1 MRNKDIDSI
10 AYLLK
15 RAKETNQPKPIVFLG
30 AGASISA
37 GIPGSIQIIKDIL
50 KTFKDKPEIKK
61 LSVEERTYY
70 NLMGCLNTEER
81 HQLLR
86 DYISNKDVKINVT
99 HIYLAQ
105 MLKEGYV
112 DYVLTVNFD
121 DLFLRACALFNFI
134 PPVYDISILKDFTT
148 TNLTEKSVTY
158 LHGQHHG
165 FWLLNTDEELEK
177 VKEYIPT
184 VFDRICNKRTW
195 IVVGYSGEDPIFDQ
209 IARLGHFTNEL
220 FWVGYNENLPN
231 ENVQEKLINKPNSNA
246 SFVSGYDADSFFL
259 KLHSELKLDT
269 PDIFN
274 KPFSF
279 LKDLMGNIKDIDE
292 GNNEGKH
299 QLLFKNIKER
309 YDVALKQTA
318 DAIKLYEKK
327 GASGELSPKEIIKGQ
342 LKQEIIESIV
352 KEKFSNANRLYK
364 QADKNDEEIR
374 NLLSQLYSNWAA
386 HLLNAAN
393 NLRVERKAIEK
404 CKMAIKLNPQNSAAF
419 NNWGNALFSLATYEK
434 SVSLYREAI
443 EKYIQSTDINPKNS
457 LALNNWAATLINLA
471 KEANENLL
479 LKEAIDKCNRA
490 IDINPD
496 CMAYNNW
503 SAALIN
509 LGSEEKDIK
518 EAKLLY
524 TQAIEKCREAFKLED
539 KNLKTLTNWGIAL
552 FALGK
557 IDKDTNSLNDAIEK
571 HYKRLEINP
580 KCGGAYLSIANI
592 LAFKAKI
599 GPEIESRDTLL
610 IAKDNASKAISFGES
625 AYDLS
630 CCYALLNDKENAL
643 KTLNEVL
650 KVKSISIN
658 YVLNDE
664 DWKGYK
670 NDDDFKILINKY
682 SESYSMVI

>member
-279 LKDLMGNIKDIDE
+279 LKDLMGNIRDVEDVTTK
-292 GNNEGKH
+292 GKH
-299 QLLFKNIKER
+299 QKLFEKVKER
-309 YDVALKQTA
+309 SELALKQV
-318 DAIKLYEKK
+318 DASIKQYEQSDPT
-327 GASGELSPKEIIKGQ
+327 GALTVEDINRDQ
-342 LKQEIIESIV
+342 LKQKLIEAIIKDEFDKV
-352 KEKFSNANRLYK
+352 GELPDKADLKDAELRRLLAKFYGNWGLKIS
-364 QADKNDEEIR
+364 DEIR
-374 NLLSQLYSNWAA
+374 DKKDANEYQKVIDKYKTATELDD
-386 HLLNAAN
+386 LNGD
-393 NLRVERKAIEK
+393 I
-404 CKMAIKLNPQNSAAF
+404 F
-419 NNWGNALFSLATYEK
+419 NNWGVALVQIGQISNE
-434 SVSLYREAI
+434 VSIFEQAI
-443 EKYIQSTDINPKNS
+443 EKYKKAIEVNS
-457 LALNNWAATLINLA
+457 EDALAYYNWGLALSFIAQIKNDIKINL
-471 KEANENLL
+471 E
-479 LKEAIDKCNRA
+479 
-490 IDINPD
+490 
-496 CMAYNNW
+496 
-503 SAALIN
+503 S
-509 LGSEEKDIK
+509 
-518 EAKLLY
+518 
-524 TQAIEKCREAFKLED
+524 IEK
-539 KNLKTLTNWGIAL
+539 
-552 FALGK
+552 
-557 IDKDTNSLNDAIEK
+557 
-571 HYKRLEINP
+571 YQ
-580 KCGGAYLSIANI
+580 
-592 LAFKAKI
+592 
-599 GPEIESRDTLL
+599 
-610 IAKDNASKAISFGES
+610 KAISIDPTDGS
-625 AYDLS
+625 AYQNLS
-630 CCYALLNDKENAL
+630 NQLIRVAKRVNEKERIKYLNEAIEISKTGIIWGKAAYNLACCYALLKNKALAFDLLEN
-643 KTLNEVL
+643 VL
-650 KVKSISIN
+650 KKNEISIKH
-658 YVLNDE
+658 VLADD
-664 DWKGYK
+664 DWKDYWE
-670 NDDDFKILINKY
+670 DDEFKELIKKY
-682 SESYSMVI
+682 SE